1 MKFTAQLV
9 AQLADAFASKLNG
22 FNFEEAFSGDKDE
35 LVIVFQ
41 RGNEFISLSFIW
53 RFNNL
58 FLLFSDEQKS
68 KPTPHNRYF
77 NELKGLSLNGV
88 FRHNQNRSFHIE
100 LENGYSLLFKLYGA
114 LGNVFLLQNNLLLYH
129 FRKTI
134 SADYAF
140 DAATLFS
147 EFHPETARKIPSDS
161 DVIYELNSI
170 QLKELKTLNFEEKKK
185 LAIQGCR
192 NELKRCQQLRVK
204 SASAL
209 LVLKQEIPSEEIG
222 HILMANLHVVP
233 SGIKEITLD
242 DFYRNTPIT
251 IRLKEQL
258 TAQQNAEYYYR
269 KSRNRKLEE
278 QELLVKIKTADE
290 QIKHLTEELA
300 TLEQA
305 GSTKALRQLE
315 LPTKK
320 ETDKTTSV
328 HFHLFELDGYKILVG
343 KKATSND
350 ELTFKIAS
358 KNDWWLHA
366 KDVSGSHVIVK
377 SKTDQ
382 AELPGNVLAYAASLA
397 AGFSKSQHS
406 LMVPV
411 MYTQRKLVRKP
422 KGALPGEVVC
432 ERYELIMAEPY
443 KKTRGPK
450 SS

>member
-1 MKFTAQLV
+1 VKFTAQLV
-9 AQLADAFASKLNG
+9 AQLADAFASKFNG
-22 FNFEEAFSGDKDE
+22 FNFEEAFSRDKDE

-68 KPTPHNRYF
+68 KPTPYNRYF

-114 LGNVFLLQNNLLLYH
+114 LGNVFLLQNNALLYH

-147 EFHPETARKIPSDS
+147 EFHPEAAGKIPSDS

-185 LAIQGCR
+185 HAIQGCR

-209 LVLKQEIPSEEIG
+209 LVLKQEIPAEEIG
-222 HILMANLHVVP
+222 HILMANLHIVP

-242 DFYRNTPIT
+242 DFYRNVPIT

-269 KSRNRKLEE
+269 KSRSRKLEE
-278 QELLVKIKTADE
+278 QELLVKIKTTDE
-290 QIKHLTEELA
+290 HIKHLTEELA
-300 TLEQA
+300 TLEQT
-305 GSTKALRQLE
+305 GSIKELRQLE
-315 LPTKK
+315 PPPKK

-328 HFHLFELDGYKILVG
+328 HFHLFELDGYKIMVG
-343 KKATSND
+343 KKASSND

-377 SKTDQ
+377 TKIDQ
-382 AELPGNVLAYAASLA
+382 AELPGNVLAYASSLA

-411 MYTQRKLVRKP
+411 IYTQRKLVRKP